1 MNGRFRIVLYYS
13 EVFDL
18 LLAKEK
24 ILLNIVNIG
33 IQIYLNLKIEQVI
46 CKLYT
51 CYIKKWF
58 KREKLKFLMLY

>member
-1 MNGRFRIVLYYS
+1 MNGRFRIVLYHS

-46 CKLYT
+46 CKLYI

-58 KREKLKFLMLY
+58 KRKKLKFLMLY

>member
-1 MNGRFRIVLYYS
+1 MNGRFRIVLYHS

-24 ILLNIVNIG
+24 ILLNIVNID

-51 CYIKKWF
+51 CYIKK
-58 KREKLKFLMLY
+58 

>member
-1 MNGRFRIVLYYS
+1 MNGRFRIVLYHS

-24 ILLNIVNIG
+24 ILLNIVNIS

-46 CKLYT
+46 CKLYI
-51 CYIKKWF
+51 CYIKNDLK
-58 KREKLKFLMLY
+58 EKN